1 MTNVASCVLDEESVE
16 KLKLV
21 SLSYNRV
28 ARRIDNIASNIEMQ
42 FISGICDYN
51 AYTLQLD
58 KSATVAG
65 LAILLV
71 FAKAQ
76 TRDVLTVTFE

>member
-16 KLKLV
+16 KLKSV

-42 FISGICDYN
+42 FISRICDYN

-76 TRDVLTVTFE
+76 TRDVLNCYF